1 MPDEPI
7 QELYGIHETHILRL
21 MHPFTSYGI
30 HANDFLVIVN
40 NAVHWD
46 LGPCNLVHRTEVL
59 EVKYFHILL

>member
-1 MPDEPI
+1 
-7 QELYGIHETHILRL
+7 LRL